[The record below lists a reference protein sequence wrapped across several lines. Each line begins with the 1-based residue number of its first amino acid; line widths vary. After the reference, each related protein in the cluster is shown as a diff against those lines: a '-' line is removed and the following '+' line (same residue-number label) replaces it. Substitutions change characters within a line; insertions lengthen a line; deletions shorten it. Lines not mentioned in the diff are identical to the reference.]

1 MMTRTAQSIDPAARF
16 VLISLNPKAG
26 RGSSG
31 KLAKKL
37 AAILDDRGF
46 QAVIETDIDQI
57 QFIASQKQAS
67 GDLRTV
73 ISVGGDGTLSLL
85 LNTLNKETNICI
97 FPQGTENV
105 LAKYLGIKAD
115 PEFVADLIEH
125 GQVIPMDAGQVTN
138 DAGEKFLF
146 ALMVG
151 CGFDG
156 DVAER
161 LANRRKGHITKFS
174 YFIPVLT
181 AIWKYR
187 YPKMFVQDL
196 ADEQNSFDARFLFVM
211 NIRQYALKLMI
222 APNAD
227 PTDGKLD
234 ACGFVKPGLLHGLKY
249 FWQLWWSTH
258 PRSKDYITRQ

>member
-1 MMTRTAQSIDPAARF
+1 MTHTAQSIDPAARF
-16 VLISLNPKAG
+16 VLISLNPQAG
-26 RGSSG
+26 HGPSG
-31 KLAKKL
+31 ELAKKL
-37 AAILDDRGF
+37 AAILEDRGF
-46 QAVIETDIDQI
+46 QAVVETDIDQI
-57 QFIASQKQAS
+57 QLIAEQKQAC
-67 GDLRTV
+67 GELRTV

-85 LNTLNKETNICI
+85 LNTLTEETNICI

-115 PEFVADLIEH
+115 PEFVADLIEQ

-138 DAGEKFLF
+138 DAGEQFLF

-156 DVAER
+156 DIAER

-196 ADEQNSFDARFLFVM
+196 ANKHNSFDARFLFIM

-222 APNAD
+222 APQAD
-227 PTDGKLD
+227 PTDGRLD
-234 ACGFVKPGLLHGLKY
+234 ACGFIKPGLLHGLK
-249 FWQLWWSTH
+249 
-258 PRSKDYITRQ
+258 